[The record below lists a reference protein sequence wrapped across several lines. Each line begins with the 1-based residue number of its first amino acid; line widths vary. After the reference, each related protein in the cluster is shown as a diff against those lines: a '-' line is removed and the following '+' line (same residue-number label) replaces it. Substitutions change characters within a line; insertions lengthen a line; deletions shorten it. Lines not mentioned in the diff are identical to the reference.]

1 MTAELGGS
9 MGNRMLVH
17 QPEDTPRVMR
27 TGLRSRGLTTSICR
41 DRWSLRSLIRKAYAR
56 LMGID
61 LVMVVLMVGFF
72 LLAAAFVVWLDK
84 I

>member
-1 MTAELGGS
+1 MREVLRHPYAGTAA
-9 MGNRMLVH
+9 
-17 QPEDTPRVMR
+17 PYDP
-27 TGLRSRGLTTSICR
+27 
-41 DRWSLRSLIRKAYAR
+41 LIRKAYAR